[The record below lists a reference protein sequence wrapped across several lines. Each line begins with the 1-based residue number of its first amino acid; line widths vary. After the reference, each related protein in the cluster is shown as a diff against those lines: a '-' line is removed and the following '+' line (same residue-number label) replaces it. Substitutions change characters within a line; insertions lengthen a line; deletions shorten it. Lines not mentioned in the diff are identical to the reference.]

1 MPREIERKFL
11 VKDPAW
17 RNAVVSVRSIRQG
30 YLAVNDR
37 CGVRVRIDGHT
48 AQINIKSATLDILR
62 DEYEYPVPLEHARE
76 MLSRLCGNVIEKERH
91 LVFDGGRRWEVDVFA
106 ADNAGLVVAEIEL
119 QNVDEVFERPDWL
132 GEEVS
137 ADPRYM
143 NSYLAEYPYVTWK
156 DGDSIPI

>member
-11 VKDPAW
+11 VKDLTW
-17 RNAVVSVRSIRQG
+17 RESVVSVRSIRQG

-37 CGVRVRIDGHT
+37 CGVRVRIEGHT

-62 DEYEYPVPLEHARE
+62 DEYEYPVPLEHALE
-76 MLSRLCGNVIEKERH
+76 MLSRLCGNVIEKERY

-106 ADNAGLVVAEIEL
+106 ADNAGLVLAEIEL
-119 QNVDEVFERPDWL
+119 QNIDEVFERPDWL

-137 ADPRYM
+137 RDPRYL
-143 NSYLAEYPYVTWK
+143 NSYLAENPYTAW
-156 DGDSIPI
+156 